1 LPSGRVCSILQEPQ
15 WLGRVC
21 LIVSNP
27 VSNLVRF
34 PEIAALVAAI
44 AVAMASRRLDVR
56 QAGCEAVT
64 KLLQE
69 HYRLAAMVVVSS
81 QRTARLVEHLYLCTW
96 TGHRPVHAKSDM
108 LVVGH

>member
-1 LPSGRVCSILQEPQ
+1 LSLQEPK
-15 WLGRVC
+15 WLGRDC
-21 LIVSNP
+21 LIVSSL

-34 PEIAALVAAI
+34 PEIPALVAAI
-44 AVAMASRRLDVR
+44 AVAMAR

-69 HYRLAAMVVVSS
+69 HYRLAGMVVVSS
-81 QRTARLVEHLYLCTW
+81 KRTAQLVEHLYLCTW
-96 TGHRPVHAKSDM
+96 KGHKQVHAKSDM